1 MIATIAS
8 FIWLYAD
15 TVHKAAVSNRIA
27 LLQTLGAQDSKELVL
42 SMTLSDGSNIKY
54 HIRPPQADK
63 KQDLGGKLAYI
74 SNETISSTYSR
85 RCANPVR
92 LPRRHGAQKAP
103 GCQGAEK

>member
-15 TVHKAAVSNRIA
+15 IVYKAAVSNRIP
-27 LLQTLGAQDSKELVL
+27 LLQTFGAQDSKELVV
-42 SMTLSDGSNIKY
+42 SMTLSDGSNVKY
-54 HIRPPQADK
+54 LIRPPQADK
-63 KQDLGGKLAYI
+63 KQDLGGKLAI
-74 SNETISSTYSR
+74 SNETISANYSR

>member
-15 TVHKAAVSNRIA
+15 IVYKAAVSNRIP
-27 LLQTLGAQDSKELVL
+27 LLQTFGAQDSKELVV

-63 KQDLGGKLAYI
+63 KQDLGGKLAM

-92 LPRRHGAQKAP
+92 LRRRHGA
-103 GCQGAEK
+103 

>member
-15 TVHKAAVSNRIA
+15 IVYKAAVSNRIP
-27 LLQTLGAQDSKELVL
+27 LLQTFGAQDSKELVV
-42 SMTLSDGSNIKY
+42 SMTLSDGSNVKY
-54 HIRPPQADK
+54 LIRPLQADK
-63 KQDLGGKLAYI
+63 KQDLGGKLAI

-92 LPRRHGAQKAP
+92 LRRRHGA
-103 GCQGAEK
+103 

>member
-15 TVHKAAVSNRIA
+15 IVYKAAVSNRIP
-27 LLQTLGAQDSKELVL
+27 LLQTFGAQDSKELVV
-42 SMTLSDGSNIKY
+42 SMTLSDGSNVKY
-54 HIRPPQADK
+54 LIRPPKADK
-63 KQDLGGKLAYI
+63 KQDLGGKLAI